1 MSILGTTLALGGSA
15 LVGNLLQPVTKGISN
30 LISGGNWRQ
39 SGQEI
44 ASQEFNAGEAQKQRN
59 WEEQMSSTAYQR
71 SMADLEAAGLNPSL
85 IYGTGGAAST
95 PSGSAA
101 HASPIANSNP
111 LMGNFASILNSA
123 ANLMNSSTRQLAS
136 DRYSKHLDY
145 KERDDIQET
154 TNKIYDTAGKLLGHF
169 VSDLYHYKK

>member
-1 MSILGTTLALGGSA
+1 MSILGTAAALGGAS
-15 LVGNLLQPVTKGISN
+15 LIGNLLNPVTKGLGN
-30 LISGGNWRQ
+30 LISGGTWKQ

-44 ASQEFNAGEAQKQRN
+44 ASQEFNAGEAQKQRD

-71 SMADLEAAGLNPSL
+71 SMADLEAAGLNPAQ

-101 HASPIANSNP
+101 HGSPIANSNP

-123 ANLMNSSTRQLAS
+123 ANLMNSSTRQLAN

-145 KERDDIQET
+145 KERDEIQDI
-154 TNKIYDTAGKLLGHF
+154 TNNIYDAAGKLIAKSVGTKF
-169 VSDLYHYKK
+169 KFKQ